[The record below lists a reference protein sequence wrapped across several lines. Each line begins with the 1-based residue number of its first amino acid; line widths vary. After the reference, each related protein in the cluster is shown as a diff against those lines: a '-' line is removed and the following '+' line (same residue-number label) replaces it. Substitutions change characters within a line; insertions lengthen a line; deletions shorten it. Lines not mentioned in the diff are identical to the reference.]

1 MDPEEKERTPEKGD
15 GPVFDNRFEAE
26 AHQVISPD
34 LSSRGVLCARYPLA
48 DL

>member
-26 AHQVISPD
+26 AHEVNCID
-34 LSSRGVLCARYPLA
+34 TSSCGVLCA
-48 DL
+48 